1 MNPKISVVMP
11 VYNTKAAYLK
21 EAVNSILNQS
31 FSGFELIIVDDGS
44 SNSATLSCL
53 DSFTDPRIKLTKF
66 KTNQGA
72 SSARNYG
79 LKQAIGKYIALMDS
93 DDISKPNRF
102 AEQVKYL
109 DEHQECGLVASL
121 INVIGNDKTNFAE
134 FPYISSQKDIESFL
148 LFKGCCFCNS
158 SVMFRKSVI
167 ESNKLQYNSKF
178 DGVEDYE
185 FWCQFVGKTA
195 FTILKQ
201 KLVDYRYHF
210 DNITHR
216 NSNKNKDKM
225 NLIISNNLCR
235 VSDNRISNKIFN
247 EFINGKII
255 ESKDLNKFVGEM
267 TYFINKLAN
276 DGYSSKFINALFYD
290 KVRNLFYHS
299 EGFNKQLVLFNSK
312 LAKYFNLPWYWKL
325 FCLITRSIRFN

>member
-1 MNPKISVVMP
+1 MPVISVIMP
-11 VYNTKAAYLK
+11 VFNSNHTYLK
-21 EAVNSILNQS
+21 EAVNSIINQS
-31 FSGFELIIVDDGS
+31 FSDFELIIVDDGS

-66 KTNQGA
+66 KTNQGTSA
-72 SSARNYG
+72 ARNYG
-79 LKQAIGKYIALMDS
+79 LEHADGKYIALMDS

-102 AEQVKYL
+102 SEQVKYL
-109 DEHQECGLVASL
+109 DEHQECGLVAGMV
-121 INVIGNDKTNFAE
+121 NVIGNDKKHFAE

-158 SVMFRKSVI
+158 SVIFRKSVI
-167 ESNKLQYNSKF
+167 ESNNLRYNSKF

-185 FWCQFVGKTA
+185 FWCQFVGKTN

-210 DNITHR
+210 ENITHR
-216 NSNKNKDKM
+216 NFDKNKDKL
-225 NLIISNNLCR
+225 NLILSKNIE
-235 VSDNRISNKIFN
+235 RISNGHINGKLFN
-247 EFINGKII
+247 EFFTGRIADL
-255 ESKDLNKFVGEM
+255 EDLNRFLQEM
-267 TYFINKLAN
+267 PYLLNKLIN
-276 DGYSSKFINALFYD
+276 DGYSTQLVNRLFYD
-290 KVRNLFYHS
+290 RLRNLFYHS
-299 EGFNKQLVLFNSK
+299 EGLKKQLVLFNSK

>member
-1 MNPKISVVMP
+1 MLVISVIMP
-11 VYNTKAAYLK
+11 VFNTNPAYLK

-31 FSGFELIIVDDGS
+31 FFDFELIIVDDGS

-66 KTNQGA
+66 KTNQGTSA
-72 SSARNYG
+72 ARNYG
-79 LKQAIGKYIALMDS
+79 LEHADGKYIALMDS

-102 AEQVKYL
+102 VEQVKYL
-109 DEHQECGLVASL
+109 DEHKECGLVASL

-158 SVMFRKSVI
+158 SVMFRKSVV
-167 ESNKLQYNSKF
+167 ESNNFRYNSKF

-185 FWCQFVGKTA
+185 FWCQFVGKIN

-210 DNITHR
+210 ENITHR
-216 NSNKNKDKM
+216 NSNKNKYKI
-225 NLIISNNLCR
+225 NLILSENIE
-235 VSDNRISNKIFN
+235 RISNGHISGKLFN
-247 EFINGKII
+247 EFFIGRIDDL
-255 ESKDLNKFVGEM
+255 EDLNKFLQEM
-267 TYFINKLAN
+267 PYLLNKLIN
-276 DGYSSKFINALFYD
+276 DGYNTQLVNRLFYD
-290 KVRNLFYHS
+290 RLRNLFYHS
-299 EGFNKQLVLFNSK
+299 EGFKKQLVLFNCK
-312 LAKYFNLPWYWKL
+312 LAKYFNLPRYWKL
-325 FCLITRSIRFN
+325 FCLITRSF